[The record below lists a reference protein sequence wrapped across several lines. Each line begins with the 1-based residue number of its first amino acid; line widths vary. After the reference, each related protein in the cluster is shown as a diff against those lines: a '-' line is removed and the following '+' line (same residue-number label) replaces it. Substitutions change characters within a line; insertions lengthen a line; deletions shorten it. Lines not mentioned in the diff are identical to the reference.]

1 MLALK
6 RLCSVLPKTASASR
20 IFFGMCNTVA
30 FGRTI
35 SWTGA
40 AAQNTF
46 VDDIIIHE

>member
-6 RLCSVLPKTASASR
+6 RLCSVLPKTASASI
-20 IFFGMCNTVA
+20 IFFGMFKVVA

-35 SWTGA
+35 GWTGA

-46 VDDIIIHE
+46 VDGIIIH